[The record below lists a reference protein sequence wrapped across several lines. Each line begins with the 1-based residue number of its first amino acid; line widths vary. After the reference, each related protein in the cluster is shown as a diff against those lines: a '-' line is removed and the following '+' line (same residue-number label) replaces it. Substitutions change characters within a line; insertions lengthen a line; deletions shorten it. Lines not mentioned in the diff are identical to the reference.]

1 MNSVRIYLKYSVPLE
16 KDRTRQSFPHECTQK
31 YHRRRTG
38 QEEHLTY
45 TYTRHL
51 RNYQG
56 KGYLLHW
63 QFQLRFGMLLA
74 NPPLYTANYK
84 QITATDPQIVENLRT
99 NVIPIVQQKVVF
111 VQRYLSKVSTT
122 YYGFIFIFSIYY
134 FQPNIEKRE
143 NFHTFKFVN
152 ST

>member
-16 KDRTRQSFPHECTQK
+16 EDRTRQSFPHECTQK

-38 QEEHLTY
+38 QAKHLPY
-45 TYTRHL
+45 IHL

-84 QITATDPQIVENLRT
+84 QITVTDPQMQKIYKQILFLG
-99 NVIPIVQQKVVF
+99 QQKKYF
-111 VQRYLSKVSTT
+111 LTKSIYLSPKKRK
-122 YYGFIFIFSIYY
+122 GRIFIF
-134 FQPNIEKRE
+134 
-143 NFHTFKFVN
+143 FKFVN
-152 ST
+152 MNFSSKYN